1 MRHAPV
7 TYAAPSPGARRALV
21 VLFAV
26 AVSLFGGVA
35 TAARAAVV
43 HEFLPGPTKGISEA
57 ALSCHG
63 PGSVTG
69 PLGQV
74 NALTV
79 SPGETVSELGHLWLA
94 EEKETQSGERVD
106 EFSASTGSCEQQLE
120 HPSSLERLNT
130 IRGVAVGHHT
140 GEREVYV
147 GFGSAGSQGVA
158 VFGPLGE
165 LQHVWTGAD
174 TPDGSFQSSG
184 GGEAN
189 VTGVAVDESKS
200 PGDWASGDVLVA
212 TVGRHGG
219 VVDVLPA
226 LAGGSE
232 PPAGGVHQLLGVC
245 NVGAV
250 CAPGASGFEAFKRLN
265 AVAVDQANGEVFVV
279 NGLRE
284 VDMFMPVGLGGE
296 YEFVGHLA
304 PPGGFAG
311 QALGVVV
318 DGGAVDGGDVFVW
331 EAGAVDEFA
340 LAGGGLLERLTG
352 VGASVFAHVSSV
364 AVDPVSHHVFV
375 GDDRGEEGGVV
386 DVFGEDLVV
395 PDVRVA
401 AASGVTASTA
411 VLNGT
416 VNPLS
421 AETHEGA
428 ACEFEYGTSTAYGL
442 HAACEPPGVGEGNS
456 PAPVHSLQL
465 SALAPDTTYFYRLA
479 ATNGKGTNRGVCPE
493 DCGRFTTRGPGVGVA
508 SAALVTATSVS
519 LRASI
524 DPNSAPTSYRFEY
537 DTRPYV
543 VGEGGHGTSV
553 PVPDQSIGSAQ
564 GAQQVRQ
571 HVQSLTPGT
580 VYHYRVVAQSEVEP
594 GKVEDFDGS
603 DSTFTTQGVA
613 AVGLADGRGWEMVS
627 PPLKQG
633 ALIVSIDAPGAPGEG
648 DVIQAATDGGAF
660 AYVTDGPTEPQ
671 PQGSTNGTQVFSTRT
686 PTGWQTRD
694 LTLPHLAATDASVGP
709 GNEYRFFSEDLSSA
723 IVQPF
728 GQFDPAI
735 SPEASEASAFSHSDY
750 LNGNPL
756 QACVGGCYRPLVTGK
771 EGFANVPPGTRFGL
785 GFVNG
790 ALQPCPPVLI
800 CGPRFLGASSDAR
813 HVVLSSDVA
822 LTETAPADT
831 LYEWDSA
838 AGTLRLVSVLPEDEG
853 GAPAG
858 GATLGYA
865 GDARNAVSGD
875 GSRVFFTT
883 GGGGLYMRDV
893 AAGRTIRLDA
903 AQAGCLALET
913 CGKGNAGAQ
922 FQDASADG
930 SRVWFTDTQRLT
942 AGAGATPGKPDLYE
956 CAITLEAAGEPVCA
970 LSDLGA
976 AGGVVGASVDGS
988 YVYVSTPAGVFLHH
1002 YDSEPGHEGWEA
1014 PRLIAPGA
1022 DGLNFTSLDNMTARV
1037 SPNGRWLV
1045 FMSAVSLTG
1054 YDNLDARSGHP
1065 DEEVYLYDAATARVA
1080 CVSCNPTGAR
1090 PIGGEYGYAGEK
1102 MPVVG
1107 GHQIWENNTWL
1118 AALVPGWT
1126 PFHLGTA
1133 RYQSRYLSDSGRV
1146 FFDARDPLVAG
1157 AVNENWDVYQW
1168 EPPGVGSCTEAAAA
1182 FSVRSG
1188 GCVSL
1193 VSSGESP
1200 DESAFLDASATG
1212 GDVFFMS
1219 TAKLSKKDVDNSY
1232 DVYDAHE
1239 CTGASPC
1246 LPAAAEPP
1254 PPCTTADSCRPA
1266 PSPQPEVFGTP
1277 SSATFTGPGN
1287 LTPEAPAIVK
1297 PKPETKAQKLAKALK
1312 ACHKDRKK
1320 KKRQA
1325 CERAA
1330 HKAFGARA
1338 SRRGRADAR
1347 AGSPSSVW
1355 SFGYDR

>member
-1 MRHAPV
+1 MLVLVLLRASGV
-7 TYAAPSPGARRALV
+7 SDMTVDRCLLARAVGRAR
-21 VLFAV
+21 VLFALAV
-26 AVSLFGGVA
+26 AVLLFGGVA
-35 TAARAAVV
+35 GAARAAVV
-43 HEFLPGPTKGISEA
+43 HKFEQAATEAISSEA
-57 ALSCHG
+57 LACHG

-74 NALTV
+74 NALTMAPGLL
-79 SPGETVSELGHLWLA
+79 PGEASLWVA
-94 EEKETQSGERVD
+94 EQQREEESHVVERVD
-106 EFSASTGSCEQQLE
+106 TFNDTTGGCVGQLE
-120 HPSSLERLNT
+120 NVSSLQKAFFGG
-130 IRGVAVGHHT
+130 IAVGFHT

-147 GFGSAGSQGVA
+147 GTIRQQGVGEALVA

-174 TPDGSFQSSG
+174 TPDGSFQGSG

-189 VTGVAVDESKS
+189 VTGVAVDESGV

-212 TVGRHGG
+212 TGGLHGG

-250 CAPGASGFEAFKRLN
+250 CAPGASGFEAFRGLN
-265 AVAVDQANGEVFVV
+265 AVAVDQASGEVFVV
-279 NGLRE
+279 DDNRE

-493 DCGRFTTRGPGVGVA
+493 DCGRFTTRGPGVGLA

-694 LTLPHLAATDASVGP
+694 LTVPHLAATDASVGP

-750 LNGNPL
+750 LNGNPQEPCL
-756 QACVGGCYRPLVTGK
+756 NGCYRPMVT
-771 EGFANVPPGTRFGL
+771 A
-785 GFVNG
+785 
-790 ALQPCPPVLI
+790 
-800 CGPRFLGASSDAR
+800 AR
-813 HVVLSSDVA
+813 TSRR
-822 LTETAPADT
+822 AP
-831 LYEWDSA
+831 
-838 AGTLRLVSVLPEDEG
+838 
-853 GAPAG
+853 
-858 GATLGYA
+858 
-865 GDARNAVSGD
+865 VSG
-875 GSRVFFTT
+875 S
-883 GGGGLYMRDV
+883 
-893 AAGRTIRLDA
+893 
-903 AQAGCLALET
+903 
-913 CGKGNAGAQ
+913 
-922 FQDASADG
+922 AS
-930 SRVWFTDTQRLT
+930 
-942 AGAGATPGKPDLYE
+942 
-956 CAITLEAAGEPVCA
+956 
-970 LSDLGA
+970 
-976 AGGVVGASVDGS
+976 
-988 YVYVSTPAGVFLHH
+988 
-1002 YDSEPGHEGWEA
+1002 
-1014 PRLIAPGA
+1014 
-1022 DGLNFTSLDNMTARV
+1022 
-1037 SPNGRWLV
+1037 
-1045 FMSAVSLTG
+1045 
-1054 YDNLDARSGHP
+1054 
-1065 DEEVYLYDAATARVA
+1065 
-1080 CVSCNPTGAR
+1080 
-1090 PIGGEYGYAGEK
+1090 
-1102 MPVVG
+1102 
-1107 GHQIWENNTWL
+1107 
-1118 AALVPGWT
+1118 
-1126 PFHLGTA
+1126 
-1133 RYQSRYLSDSGRV
+1133 
-1146 FFDARDPLVAG
+1146 
-1157 AVNENWDVYQW
+1157 
-1168 EPPGVGSCTEAAAA
+1168 
-1182 FSVRSG
+1182 
-1188 GCVSL
+1188 
-1193 VSSGESP
+1193 
-1200 DESAFLDASATG
+1200 
-1212 GDVFFMS
+1212 
-1219 TAKLSKKDVDNSY
+1219 
-1232 DVYDAHE
+1232 
-1239 CTGASPC
+1239 
-1246 LPAAAEPP
+1246 
-1254 PPCTTADSCRPA
+1254 
-1266 PSPQPEVFGTP
+1266 
-1277 SSATFTGPGN
+1277 
-1287 LTPEAPAIVK
+1287 
-1297 PKPETKAQKLAKALK
+1297 
-1312 ACHKDRKK
+1312 
-1320 KKRQA
+1320 
-1325 CERAA
+1325 
-1330 HKAFGARA
+1330 
-1338 SRRGRADAR
+1338 
-1347 AGSPSSVW
+1347 
-1355 SFGYDR
+1355 